1 MLADLAGNYIMKTTL
16 ESRLEGM
23 KAPCETGDDYHLK
36 NQVVQGFL
44 EDISTV
50 ALQSIRLVCQLCLPK
65 CAAPL
70 VEPML
75 SAASW

>member
-1 MLADLAGNYIMKTTL
+1 MDPDL
-16 ESRLEGM
+16 ECM
-23 KAPCETGDDYHLK
+23 KASCETGDDYFLK
-36 NQVVQGFL
+36 NQMVQGFL
-44 EDISTV
+44 EDISNNCTSNPFV
-50 ALQSIRLVCQLCLPK
+50 KAVCQLCLPK